1 MNVYEKYKKEVDM
14 IAGRYFKRYG
24 YKCESYEDLKQTI
37 WYILLCALKK
47 FDGRGNERMFVLN
60 FVKNK
65 LISIVKYNRKPPY
78 CKETPFTP
86 LKMEYISGDDEN
98 NCAFKEFQGEY
109 IV

>member
-1 MNVYEKYKKEVDM
+1 MEIYKKYKKDVEMV
-14 IAGRYFKRYG
+14 AGRYFKRYG
-24 YKCESYEDLKQTI
+24 YKCDSYEDLKQTI
-37 WYILLCALKK
+37 CYILLCAIEK
-47 FDGRGNERMFVLN
+47 FDG
-60 FVKNK
+60 